1 MEKFGIFGGTFDP
14 IHLGH
19 LITARSVKE
28 IRNLSKIIFIPANT
42 SPLKQ
47 NVKSA
52 SPIHRLEMTRLAVEK
67 YDGFSVSDYE
77 INRSGI
83 SYSIDTIKYFKKLCP
98 NIDLIIGYDNFL
110 VFDKWYLWEEILNL
124 VNVVVL
130 KRFFEQPIQNKI
142 KLDNFVF
149 IESPTIQISSTI
161 IRERHSNNLPIDL
174 LVTPE
179 VLNYIKQNN
188 IYVGW
193 NDFWFRFAF

>member
-1 MEKFGIFGGTFDP
+1 MEQFGIFGGTFDP

-188 IYVGW
+188 IYVG
-193 NDFWFRFAF
+193 